1 MNSILVT
8 RVQILYNIHDTS
20 YIHVHVLGSPHRAS
34 YLELQSLQDVSG
46 PDDTIQHMTR
56 TI

>member
-1 MNSILVT
+1 MNSILAT
-8 RVQILYNIHDTS
+8 RVQILYNIH
-20 YIHVHVLGSPHRAS
+20 VHVSGSPYRAS